1 MNELLETVKDYY
13 ANTLIVQYNRKPKAD
28 ATVRKLVDLV
38 YANMILTQIL
48 NGFTLESVSYQIFN
62 TKTVGTDIT
71 GIHNIV
77 INRFTFGNKVKN
89 VGGFYKFYYNGS
101 EWLLNGENVSI
112 NDYGIRHKDTA
123 IEGDTICVTY
133 TPYTAKG
140 KQLDIIG
147 QWVGVTKNYNI
158 NLITKPLLAYPQY
171 QRLEAGTTSDLQG
184 GYSTYATFDTLE
196 GGQLRYSDLQSA
208 NNELSQQSY
217 RIIIALKII
226 YNNINHIAGEID
238 EAIYNLFGGDVIT
251 IWTDHTLT
259 YQYPPSYAEI
269 MGVAAYKKVLPAPIG
284 TKIEL
289 QQVGE

>member
-1 MNELLETVKDYY
+1 MNKLLETVKDYY

-48 NGFTLESVSYQIFN
+48 NGFTLESVSYQIYN

-71 GIHNIV
+71 GIHNVV

-89 VGGFYKFYYNGS
+89 VGGFYKFYFNGS
-101 EWLLNGENVSI
+101 EWLLNGENVNL

-269 MGVAAYKKVLPAPIG
+269 MGVAEYKKVLPAPIG

-289 QQVGE
+289 QQIGV